1 MLDFSQVVT
10 QIQNFSV
17 ERASG
22 RERLL
27 TALSEAGR
35 RLHSAAPNWE
45 EIQPRLADSKTSW
58 LVAEWTENPDSAVP
72 PSARPPRCTV
82 YASDGSQIVSD
93 RHDIALCYL
102 LNVSRIVLAYGE
114 DAYAELS
121 SSALLSPPEEDTEQ
135 EMLGE
140 LTAIAGKRLGIR
152 RQLAEFGA
160 MAEMVAGTRANVPA
174 AALFDG
180 SLILWT
186 LENEA
191 DTFRTEALDTM
202 HRHLGAIQESGV
214 PLVGYI
220 SRPASRD
227 VVNSLRVAHCPHEE
241 ANCDRHCPDR
251 SRPRPHFVAP
261 ACAGTEGVRDA
272 DLFAELL
279 CEGERSAVFVSTS
292 NILDAYQ
299 PPHRVCFFYLHVGAE
314 IARCE
319 IPQWVAESPDL
330 LAMAHV
336 LCVDQARKGFGYPVA
351 LAEAH
356 EQAIVRNAEKDAFF
370 LLLERTMVT
379 SGQNASQT
387 QKNVSKRARRI

>member
-10 QIQNFSV
+10 QIENFSV

-22 RERLL
+22 RDRLL
-27 TALSEAGR
+27 TALAEAGQ
-35 RLHSAAPNWE
+35 RLRVNASGWE
-45 EIQPRLADSKTSW
+45 EIQPKLLGSRTSW
-58 LVAEWTENPDSAVP
+58 LVAEWREMPDRVAGPAAVP
-72 PSARPPRCTV
+72 PQCV
-82 YASDGSQIVSD
+82 VFASDGSQIVSD

-102 LNVSRIVLAYGE
+102 LNVSRIVLRYGE
-114 DAYAELS
+114 NAHAELS
-121 SSALLSPPEEDTEQ
+121 SSAMLSPPEEDIEQ
-135 EMLGE
+135 EAVGE

-160 MAEMVAGTRANVPA
+160 LAEMVSVADQGVPA

-186 LENEA
+186 LENEPEA
-191 DTFRTEALDTM
+191 FKMEALETM
-202 HRHLGAIQESGV
+202 HRHFDAVQAARV
-214 PLVGYI
+214 PLLGYI

-227 VVNSLRVAHCPHEE
+227 VVNSLRVAHCPHAD
-241 ANCDRHCPDR
+241 ANCDRHCPNR

-261 ACAGTEGVRDA
+261 DCAGTEGVRDA

-279 CEGERSAVFVSTS
+279 CEGERSAVFGSTS
-292 NILDAYQ
+292 SILDAYKQ
-299 PPHRVCFFYLHVGAE
+299 HRVCFFYLHVGTE

-319 IPQWVAESPDL
+319 IPQWVADDPEL
-330 LAMAHV
+330 LEEAHA

-370 LLLERTMVT
+370 LLLERTMIS
-379 SGQNASQT
+379 SGQRAAQT

>member
-10 QIQNFSV
+10 QIENFSV
-17 ERASG
+17 ERAGG

-27 TALSEAGR
+27 TALVEAGR
-35 RLHSAAPNWE
+35 RLRSASAGWE
-45 EIQPRLADSKTSW
+45 EVQSRIEASRTSW
-58 LVAEWTENPDSAVP
+58 LVAGWRESPDAVVACG
-72 PSARPPRCTV
+72 ARPQQYVVFAT
-82 YASDGSQIVSD
+82 DGSQIVSD

-102 LNVSRIVLAYGE
+102 LNVSRIVLHYGE
-114 DAYAELS
+114 NARAELS
-121 SSALLSPPEEDTEQ
+121 SAAVLSPPEEDVEQ
-135 EMLGE
+135 EAMGE

-160 MAEMVAGTRANVPA
+160 LADMAVGNDSEVHA

-186 LENEA
+186 LENEPDA
-191 DTFRTEALDTM
+191 FRIEALDAM
-202 HRHLGAIQESGV
+202 HRHFDRVQARRV

-220 SRPASRD
+220 SKPASRD
-227 VVNSLRVAHCPHEE
+227 VVNSLRVAHCPHAD
-241 ANCDRHCPDR
+241 ANCDRHCPNR

-261 ACAGTEGVRDA
+261 DCAGTEGVRDA
-272 DLFAELL
+272 DLFAEIL
-279 CEGERSAVFVSTS
+279 CEGERSAVFGSTS
-292 NILDAYQ
+292 TILDAYKQ
-299 PPHRVCFFYLHVGAE
+299 HRVCFFYLNVGAE

-319 IPQWVAESPDL
+319 IPQWVADDPEL
-330 LAMAHV
+330 LATAHT

-370 LLLERTMVT
+370 QILERMMVT
-379 SGQNASQT
+379 SGQRSAQT

>member
-10 QIQNFSV
+10 QIANFSV

-27 TALSEAGR
+27 SALSEAGR
-35 RLHSAAPNWE
+35 RLRSASPAWE
-45 EIQPRLADSKTSW
+45 ETQARLAGSRTSW
-58 LVAEWTENPDSAVP
+58 LVADWKEGPNTTVLPVHPPAQYAVF
-72 PSARPPRCTV
+72 AT
-82 YASDGSQIVSD
+82 DGSQIVSD

-102 LNVSRIVLAYGE
+102 LNVSRIVLRYGE
-114 DAYAELS
+114 NAYAELS
-121 SSALLSPPEEDTEQ
+121 SAAVLSPPEEDVEQ
-135 EMLGE
+135 EAVGE

-152 RQLAEFGA
+152 RQLAEFEA
-160 MAEMVAGTRANVPA
+160 LAEMVSVAAPEVPTV
-174 AALFDG
+174 ALSDG

-186 LENEA
+186 LENEPDA
-191 DTFRTEALDTM
+191 FRGEALEIL
-202 HRHLGAIQESGV
+202 HRHFDRIQASGV

-227 VVNSLRVAHCPHEE
+227 VVNSLRVAHCPHEV
-241 ANCDRHCPDR
+241 ANCDRHCPNR

-261 ACAGTEGVRDA
+261 ECAGTEGVRDA
-272 DLFAELL
+272 DLFAEILR
-279 CEGERSAVFVSTS
+279 EGERSAVFGSTS
-292 NILDAYQ
+292 TILDAYKQ
-299 PPHRVCFFYLHVGAE
+299 HRVCFFYLHVGTE

-319 IPQWVAESPDL
+319 IPQWVAEDPEL
-330 LAMAHV
+330 LSAAHA
-336 LCVDQARKGFGYPVA
+336 LCVDQAHKGFGYPVA

-379 SGQNASQT
+379 SGQRAAQT

>member
-10 QIQNFSV
+10 QIENFSV

-27 TALSEAGR
+27 TALAEAGR
-35 RLHSAAPNWE
+35 RLRANAPGWE
-45 EIQPRLADSKTSW
+45 ELQPKLAGSRTSW
-58 LVAEWTENPDSAVP
+58 LVAEWRESPDRVAAPIVMP
-72 PSARPPRCTV
+72 PQYVAF
-82 YASDGSQIVSD
+82 ASDGSQIVSD

-102 LNVSRIVLAYGE
+102 LNVSRIVLRYG
-114 DAYAELS
+114 DNAHAELS
-121 SSALLSPPEEDTEQ
+121 SSAVLSPPEEDIEQ
-135 EMLGE
+135 EAVGE

-160 MAEMVAGTRANVPA
+160 LAEMVSGVGQDVPA

-186 LENEA
+186 LENEPEA
-191 DTFRTEALDTM
+191 FKTEALETM
-202 HRHLGAIQESGV
+202 HRHFDAVQAARV

-227 VVNSLRVAHCPHEE
+227 VVNSLRVAHCPHAD
-241 ANCDRHCPDR
+241 ANCDRHCPNR

-261 ACAGTEGVRDA
+261 ECAGTEGVRDA

-279 CEGERSAVFVSTS
+279 CEGERSAVYGSTS
-292 NILDAYQ
+292 SILDAYKQ
-299 PPHRVCFFYLHVGAE
+299 HRVCFFYLHVGTE

-319 IPQWVAESPDL
+319 IPQWVADDPEL
-330 LAMAHV
+330 LEEAHA
-336 LCVDQARKGFGYPVA
+336 LCVDQAQKGFGYPVA

-370 LLLERTMVT
+370 LLLERTMIT
-379 SGQNASQT
+379 TGQRAAQT

>member
-10 QIQNFSV
+10 QIETFSM

-27 TALSEAGR
+27 TALIEAGR
-35 RLHSAAPNWE
+35 RLRSAAPGWE
-45 EIQPRLADSKTSW
+45 EIQPKLQGSRTSW
-58 LVAEWTENPDSAVP
+58 LVAGWREAPDLVA
-72 PSARPPRCTV
+72 
-82 YASDGSQIVSD
+82 ASEGLPAQYVVCATDGSQIVSD

-102 LNVSRIVLAYGE
+102 LNVSRIVLHYG
-114 DAYAELS
+114 DNARAELS
-121 SSALLSPPEEDTEQ
+121 SSAAISPPEEDTEQ
-135 EMLGE
+135 EAVGE

-160 MAEMVAGTRANVPA
+160 LAEMVSGRGAGAHA
-174 AALFDG
+174 IALFDG

-186 LENEA
+186 LENEPDA
-191 DTFRTEALDTM
+191 FRIEALESM
-202 HRHLGAIQESGV
+202 HRHFDAIQACQV
-214 PLVGYI
+214 PVVGYI

-227 VVNSLRVAHCPHEE
+227 VVNSLRVAHCPHTD
-241 ANCDRHCPDR
+241 ANCDRRCPNR

-261 ACAGTEGVRDA
+261 DCAGTEGVRDA
-272 DLFAELL
+272 DLFAEIL
-279 CEGERSAVFVSTS
+279 CEGERSAVFRSTS
-292 NILDAYQ
+292 SILDAYKQ
-299 PPHRVCFFYLHVGAE
+299 HHVCFFYLHVGTE

-319 IPQWVAESPDL
+319 IPQWVADDPEL
-330 LAMAHV
+330 LARAHT
-336 LCVDQARKGFGYPVA
+336 LCIDQARKGYGYPIA

-370 LLLERTMVT
+370 LLLERMMVS
-379 SGQNASQT
+379 SGQRAAQT

>member
-10 QIQNFSV
+10 QIQNFSM
-17 ERASG
+17 ERADG

-27 TALSEAGR
+27 TALTEAGR
-35 RLHSAAPNWE
+35 RLRSASVGWE
-45 EIQPRLADSKTSW
+45 EVQTRIEGSRTSW
-58 LVAEWTENPDSAVP
+58 LVASWKEPPETILASAAHPQEYVVF
-72 PSARPPRCTV
+72 AT
-82 YASDGSQIVSD
+82 DGSQIVSD

-102 LNVSRIVLAYGE
+102 LNVSRIVLRYGDE
-114 DAYAELS
+114 AWAELS
-121 SSALLSPPEEDTEQ
+121 SAAVLSPPEEDTEQ
-135 EMLGE
+135 EAVGE

-160 MAEMVAGTRANVPA
+160 LADMVTDREHDLPG

-186 LENEA
+186 LENEPDA
-191 DTFRTEALDTM
+191 FRIEALETM
-202 HRHLGAIQESGV
+202 HRHFDRVQASGI
-214 PLVGYI
+214 PLIGYI

-227 VVNSLRVAHCPHEE
+227 VVNSLRVAHCPHAD
-241 ANCDRHCPDR
+241 ANCDRHCPSR

-261 ACAGTEGVRDA
+261 ECAGTEGVRDA
-272 DLFAELL
+272 DLFAEILNA
-279 CEGERSAVFVSTS
+279 GERSAVFGSTS
-292 NILDAYQ
+292 TILDAYKQ
-299 PPHRVCFFYLHVGAE
+299 HRVCFFYLHVGTE

-319 IPQWVAESPDL
+319 IPQWVAADPTM
-330 LAMAHV
+330 LATAHT
-336 LCVDQARKGFGYPVA
+336 LCIDQARKGFGYPVA

-370 LLLERTMVT
+370 QILERTMVT
-379 SGQNASQT
+379 SGQRSAQT

>member
-10 QIQNFSV
+10 QIESFSA
-17 ERASG
+17 ERADG
-22 RERLL
+22 RTRLL
-27 TALSEAGR
+27 NALAEAGR
-35 RLHSAAPNWE
+35 RLRHAAPGWE
-45 EIQPRLADSKTSW
+45 EMQPRLAGSRTSW
-58 LVAEWTENPDSAVP
+58 LVADWKEIPDAAFP
-72 PSARPPRCTV
+72 PDPRPTHYTA

-102 LNVSRIVLAYGE
+102 LNVSRIVLHYGE
-114 DAYAELS
+114 DAHAELS
-121 SSALLSPPEEDTEQ
+121 SSAVLSPPEEDTEQ
-135 EMLGE
+135 EALGE

-160 MAEMVAGTRANVPA
+160 LAEMTSCASASLPSI
-174 AALFDG
+174 ALFDG

-186 LENEA
+186 LENEE
-191 DTFRTEALDTM
+191 DTFRIEALDAM
-202 HRHLGAIQESGV
+202 HRHFDAVQQSGV

-227 VVNSLRVAHCPHEE
+227 VVNSLRVAHCPHD
-241 ANCDRHCPDR
+241 AADCDRRCPSR
-251 SRPRPHFVAP
+251 SKPRPHFVAP
-261 ACAGTEGVRDA
+261 DCAGTEGVRDA
-272 DLFAELL
+272 DLFAEML
-279 CEGERSAVFVSTS
+279 CEGERSAVFGSTS
-292 NILDAYQ
+292 TILDAYKQ
-299 PPHRVCFFYLHVGAE
+299 HRVCFFYLHVGTE

-319 IPQWVAESPDL
+319 IPQWVADDPAL
-330 LAMAHV
+330 LAMAHA
-336 LCVDQARKGFGYPVA
+336 LCIDQAHKGFGYPVA

-370 LLLERTMVT
+370 LLLERMMIT

>member
-10 QIQNFSV
+10 QIENFSV
-17 ERASG
+17 ERANG

-27 TALSEAGR
+27 AALKEAGR
-35 RLHSAAPNWE
+35 RLRANAPGWE
-45 EIQPRLADSKTSW
+45 VIQPKILGSRTSW
-58 LVAEWTENPDSAVP
+58 LVAEWREIPDRVAAPVAVP
-72 PSARPPRCTV
+72 SQYV
-82 YASDGSQIVSD
+82 VFASDGSQIVSD

-102 LNVSRIVLAYGE
+102 LNVSRIVLRYG
-114 DAYAELS
+114 DKAHADLS
-121 SSALLSPPEEDTEQ
+121 SSAALSPPEEDIEQ
-135 EMLGE
+135 EAVGE

-160 MAEMVAGTRANVPA
+160 LAEMVSGVGHNVPT

-186 LENEA
+186 LENESDA
-191 DTFRTEALDTM
+191 FKLEALETL
-202 HRHLGAIQESGV
+202 HRHFDAVQAVRV
-214 PLVGYI
+214 PLIGYI

-227 VVNSLRVAHCPHEE
+227 VVNSLRVAHCPHSD
-241 ANCDRHCPDR
+241 ANCDRHCPNR

-261 ACAGTEGVRDA
+261 ECAGTEGVRDA

-279 CEGERSAVFVSTS
+279 CEGERSAVFGSTS
-292 NILDAYQ
+292 NILDAYKL
-299 PPHRVCFFYLHVGAE
+299 HKVCFFYLHVGTE

-319 IPQWVAESPDL
+319 IPQWVADDPEL
-330 LAMAHV
+330 LEAAHA

-370 LLLERTMVT
+370 LLLERMMIS
-379 SGQNASQT
+379 SGQRAAQT
-387 QKNVSKRARRI
+387 QKNVSKRARRV

>member
-1 MLDFSQVVT
+1 MLNFSQVVT
-10 QIQNFSV
+10 QIENFSV

-27 TALSEAGR
+27 TALAEAGR
-35 RLHSAAPNWE
+35 RLRSNAPDWE
-45 EIQPRLADSKTSW
+45 EIQPRLLGSRTSW
-58 LVAEWTENPDSAVP
+58 LVAEWKEAPDAVYAP
-72 PSARPPRCTV
+72 GARPTQ
-82 YASDGSQIVSD
+82 YAVFATDGSQIVSD

-102 LNVSRIVLAYGE
+102 LNVSRIALHYG
-114 DAYAELS
+114 DNAFADLS
-121 SSALLSPPEEDTEQ
+121 SSAVLSPPEEDTEQ
-135 EMLGE
+135 EAVGE

-160 MAEMVAGTRANVPA
+160 LADMVSAARQEAPT

-186 LENEA
+186 LENEPDA
-191 DTFRTEALDTM
+191 FRVEALETM
-202 HRHLGAIQESGV
+202 HRHFDAVQERRV
-214 PLVGYI
+214 PLIGYI

-227 VVNSLRVAHCPHEE
+227 VVNSLRVAHCPHTD
-241 ANCDRHCPDR
+241 ANCDRHCPNR

-261 ACAGTEGVRDA
+261 ECAGTEGVRDA
-272 DLFAELL
+272 DLFAEML
-279 CEGERSAVFVSTS
+279 CEGERSAVFGSTS
-292 NILDAYQ
+292 TILDAYKQ
-299 PPHRVCFFYLHVGAE
+299 HRICFFYLHVGTE

-319 IPQWVAESPDL
+319 IPQWVAEDPEL
-330 LAMAHV
+330 LALAHE
-336 LCVDQARKGFGYPVA
+336 LCADQARKGFGYPVA

-370 LLLERTMVT
+370 LLLERMMVT
-379 SGQNASQT
+379 SGQRASQT